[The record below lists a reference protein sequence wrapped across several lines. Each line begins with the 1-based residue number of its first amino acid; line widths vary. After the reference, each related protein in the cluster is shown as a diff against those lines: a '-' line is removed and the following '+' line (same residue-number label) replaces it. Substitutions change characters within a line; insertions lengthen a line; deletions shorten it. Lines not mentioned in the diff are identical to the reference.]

1 MILKLI
7 TYYFDPKDSL
17 KPVLDFYCIPNMPLC
32 TKLMKTQNSS
42 FLEWLAYHLRST
54 PPKADLELLEIII
67 DFLLLIPIPI
77 HLHIIHQDFLKIP
90 KDYHLILQQKVKD
103 TEWIIGKVEDFVIV
117 TSSKITEPF
126 KDFIEIIISTTK
138 ELEMMLV
145 IKATAFAGVS
155 IKSHLIALQ
164 FLQFPPIILTNLI
177 DSLCHSLC
185 NLEYH

>member
-32 TKLMKTQNSS
+32 TKPMKTQNSS
-42 FLEWLAYHLRST
+42 FLIWLTYHLRLT
-54 PPKADLELLEIII
+54 LLMAELELLKIII

-77 HLHIIHQDFLKIP
+77 HLHIILLDFLKIP
-90 KDYHLILQQKVKD
+90 KHFHLILQQKVKD
-103 TEWIIGKVEDFVIV
+103 TGWIIGKVRDFVII

-126 KDFIEIIISTTK
+126 KDFIEIIISITK

-145 IKATAFAGVS
+145 IKAIAFVEVS
-155 IKSHLIALQ
+155 IISHLIALQ
-164 FLQFPPIILTNLI
+164 FLQFPPIIPINLI
-177 DSLCHSLC
+177 DSLCHS
-185 NLEYH
+185 